1 MDDNPQ
7 ANQPIPSANPTELLS
22 AQAQSLSE
30 LVKIQNIQK
39 EQIEELQRQN
49 ERMIGLLST
58 ANQGDSSQ
66 TMTRVKIEDVNMPF
80 GALIGFLVKVSLASI
95 PAVLILTVIYFLII
109 FVLSMLG
116 LAVGGI
122 F

>member
-39 EQIEELQRQN
+39 EQIAELQRQN
-49 ERMIGLLST
+49 ARMIGLLSA

-66 TMTRVKIEDVNMPF
+66 TIARVKIEDVNMPF

-95 PAVLILTVIYFLII
+95 PAVLVLAVIYFLILFVFSI
-109 FVLSMLG
+109 FG
-116 LAVGGI
+116 LAIGGA